1 VDSLELDR
9 AATEANDSLL
19 DAQVNSVLASN
30 SRQSRLA
37 GAELA
42 TMRERLEL
50 EQIQWRQRDERQQAA
65 RQRAAR
71 EAEQQRRIEAEEQA
85 AEERRQRKA
94 REREYVLDAVTWAHD
109 ALGDS
114 AILPATQCVQRVLR
128 EFDLDTPEAI
138 VAATVSAELEEIFG
152 AKIEAKQ
159 KRALELDRL
168 EVRGKILQAV
178 MHPRDAG
185 DVRTAVEEALDSELA
200 TSWSPRN
207 ETLRLTRMAAQV
219 RQAAVTRREMELLVN
234 TLTSVAAQNR

>member
-1 VDSLELDR
+1 IDLAAVQECMRVQSARTHPRSAGIVARNASPSRATHLSPEDAAELSAKRARVDSLELDR

-94 REREYVLDAVTWAHD
+94 REREDVLDAATWAHD
-109 ALGDS
+109 AL
-114 AILPATQCVQRVLR
+114 
-128 EFDLDTPEAI
+128 
-138 VAATVSAELEEIFG
+138 
-152 AKIEAKQ
+152 
-159 KRALELDRL
+159 
-168 EVRGKILQAV
+168 
-178 MHPRDAG
+178 
-185 DVRTAVEEALDSELA
+185 
-200 TSWSPRN
+200 
-207 ETLRLTRMAAQV
+207 
-219 RQAAVTRREMELLVN
+219 
-234 TLTSVAAQNR
+234 